1 MAAEKPLKW
10 KDLDGAQKYKVV
22 ELAKKP
28 ETSVTDLCRTF
39 GVSRQTL
46 YRAMDLTDKAA
57 TAALTAKRKGR
68 PPIPVMEKDL
78 QVLHVRNKQLESDLK
93 QEKLKNQVAQA
104 LLDLH
109 RKAERQ
115 QRLLSGKK
123 TGRKQGHASTGGSDG
138 SGS

>member
-1 MAAEKPLKW
+1 MATEKPLKW
-10 KDLDGAQKYKVV
+10 KDLDGGQKYKVV

-68 PPIPVMEKDL
+68 PPTPVVEKDL

-104 LLDLH
+104 LLELH

-115 QRLLSGKK
+115 QRMSSGEK
-123 TGRKQGHASTGGSDG
+123 TGRKQGRASTGGSDG
-138 SGS
+138 SGG